1 MSFESSGP
9 TEPLFRS
16 RRWRGRLASVEAA
29 AVAGIVCAL
38 AWSIGIRGLLASLS
52 VDSTPAEI
60 TRFYS
65 DPQRGYKALL
75 LLQIILIGTVA
86 FLWFSGATRRP
97 SRGVALESRPLH
109 DHTCVA
115 SCEQRQATGSSLRT
129 FGTPSAR
136 WAARS

>member
-1 MSFESSGP
+1 MVDRDQRAAGVP
-9 TEPLFRS
+9 V
-16 RRWRGRLASVEAA
+16 GRLH
-29 AVAGIVCAL
+29 
-38 AWSIGIRGLLASLS
+38 
-52 VDSTPAEI
+52 TAEI
-60 TRFYS
+60 TRFYF